1 VSLAD
6 RTGVSSEDVA
16 EAVRYVVLGL
26 AAVLVAFPFYWMVVT
41 SLKSQRAANRFPP
54 SLLPL
59 DPTIQP
65 YVDALATGPWAR
77 WFLNTTIVAGGAA
90 VAVLVIATPAAYVLS
105 RREFPGA
112 TILFGLFLST
122 MMIPPQVIILP
133 LFQMFSRVGLID
145 SYLGLIIC
153 YTILFTGFS
162 VFLLHGFFKTLPTDI
177 EDAAKVAGISE
188 WKTFLRV
195 ILPLARP
202 GIATAGLFVF
212 VFSWNEFLF
221 ALIFLQSDS
230 MFTISLGLSQ
240 FQGTRGQVVINQ
252 IMAVSSLAVIPVLT
266 AFVLMQERFIEG
278 ISGTL
283 GT

>member
-90 VAVLVIATPAAYVLS
+90 VAVLAIATPAAYVLS

-133 LFQMFSRVGLID
+133 LFQMFSRIGLID

-188 WKTFLRV
+188 LKIFLRV

>member
-1 VSLAD
+1 MSLAD

-90 VAVLVIATPAAYVLS
+90 VAVLAIATPAAYVLS

-133 LFQMFSRVGLID
+133 LFQMFSRIGLID

-188 WKTFLRV
+188 LKIFLRV

>member
-1 VSLAD
+1 MSLAD

-90 VAVLVIATPAAYVLS
+90 VAVLAIATPAAYVLS

-133 LFQMFSRVGLID
+133 LFQMFSRIGLID

-188 WKTFLRV
+188 LKIFLRV

-252 IMAVSSLAVIPVLT
+252 IMAVSTLAVIPVLT
-266 AFVLMQERFIEG
+266 MFVLMQERFIEG
-278 ISGTL
+278 ISGSL

>member
-1 VSLAD
+1 MSLAD

-90 VAVLVIATPAAYVLS
+90 VAVLAIATPAAYVLS

-133 LFQMFSRVGLID
+133 LFQMFSRIGLID

-188 WKTFLRV
+188 LKIFLRV

-278 ISGTL
+278 ISGSL

>member
-1 VSLAD
+1 MSLAD

>member
-1 VSLAD
+1 
-6 RTGVSSEDVA
+6 
-16 EAVRYVVLGL
+16 
-26 AAVLVAFPFYWMVVT
+26 
-41 SLKSQRAANRFPP
+41 
-54 SLLPL
+54 
-59 DPTIQP
+59 
-65 YVDALATGPWAR
+65 
-77 WFLNTTIVAGGAA
+77 
-90 VAVLVIATPAAYVLS
+90 
-105 RREFPGA
+105 
-112 TILFGLFLST
+112 

-133 LFQMFSRVGLID
+133 LFQMFSRIGLID

-188 WKTFLRV
+188 LKIFLRV